1 MKAKIMIVE
10 DHEPIRNE
18 LKILLSKYGYEII
31 ALDRFDTV
39 VEDCLREDVDLILLD
54 INLPFYDGY
63 YVCRTIREKS
73 EVPIIVVTSRDSE
86 MDELMSINLGADDF
100 VTKPYNTQI
109 LLARIS
115 AMLKRTQKETV
126 NDSLQYKGL
135 KLQLNNSTVIYKD
148 HEIELSKN
156 EIRILYTLLQH
167 KENIVSRDQL
177 MESLWQSNEFIDDNT
192 LTVNINRVRKKIRS
206 SRTERFYKNKKRA
219 GLYDMKT
226 KDLFRMEY
234 AQILIYIVFLGL
246 LEVLLFIFE
255 VNYFLMIYLLLIG
268 LILEGVYLCQRYM
281 KKYRYYKK
289 VKAKLD
295 ILEQK
300 CMITEMLELPDFAE
314 GEFLYEILQ
323 TCNKS
328 MNDEILKYKI
338 EAAGYREYIEMW
350 IHEVKTPL
358 AATRLILENHPSE
371 ITRAMD
377 EEMQQINYYLEQALY
392 YARSNSVE
400 KDYLVKELSLKEVV
414 ENAVKANAKSLI
426 GNKIKIK
433 IENLD
438 QKIFSDEKWVLFILN
453 QVISNAIKYKKEE
466 AEISFCAR
474 CEKNEILLEI
484 RDNGIGISPK
494 DLPRITDKGYTGT
507 TGRNY
512 QKSTG
517 MGLYLCKKLCSK
529 LQLSFYIESKEEE
542 YTKVTIGF
550 PRNSMIFL
558 NEE

>member
-1 MKAKIMIVE
+1 
-10 DHEPIRNE
+10 
-18 LKILLSKYGYEII
+18 
-31 ALDRFDTV
+31 
-39 VEDCLREDVDLILLD
+39 
-54 INLPFYDGY
+54 
-63 YVCRTIREKS
+63 
-73 EVPIIVVTSRDSE
+73 
-86 MDELMSINLGADDF
+86 
-100 VTKPYNTQI
+100 
-109 LLARIS
+109 
-115 AMLKRTQKETV
+115 
-126 NDSLQYKGL
+126 
-135 KLQLNNSTVIYKD
+135 
-148 HEIELSKN
+148 
-156 EIRILYTLLQH
+156 
-167 KENIVSRDQL
+167 
-177 MESLWQSNEFIDDNT
+177 
-192 LTVNINRVRKKIRS
+192 
-206 SRTERFYKNKKRA
+206 
-219 GLYDMKT
+219 MKT
-226 KDLFRMEY
+226 KDFFRMEY

-300 CMITEMLELPDFAE
+300 CMITEMLELPVFAE

-438 QKIFSDEKWVLFILN
+438 QKIFSDEKWVVQDVKRMKYFWKSETMELESHQKICQGSRTKGILELQEETIKN
-453 QVISNAIKYKKEE
+453 QQ
-466 AEISFCAR
+466 
-474 CEKNEILLEI
+474 
-484 RDNGIGISPK
+484 GW
-494 DLPRITDKGYTGT
+494 GYICV
-507 TGRNY
+507 RNFAANY
-512 QKSTG
+512 
-517 MGLYLCKKLCSK
+517 
-529 LQLSFYIESKEEE
+529 
-542 YTKVTIGF
+542 
-550 PRNSMIFL
+550 N
-558 NEE
+558 

>member
-1 MKAKIMIVE
+1 ME
-10 DHEPIRNE
+10 RN
-18 LKILLSKYGYEII
+18 
-31 ALDRFDTV
+31 
-39 VEDCLREDVDLILLD
+39 
-54 INLPFYDGY
+54 
-63 YVCRTIREKS
+63 
-73 EVPIIVVTSRDSE
+73 
-86 MDELMSINLGADDF
+86 DF
-100 VTKPYNTQI
+100 ITKPYNTQI
-109 LLARIS
+109 LSARIS
-115 AMLKRTQKETV
+115 AMLKRTHKEKV
-126 NDSLQYKGL
+126 NDFLQYQGL
-135 KLQLNNSTVIYKD
+135 KLQLNSSTVIYKD
-148 HEIELSKN
+148 QIIELSKN
-156 EIRILYTLLQH
+156 EMRILYTLLQH
-167 KENIVSRDQL
+167 KESIVSRNQL

-192 LTVNINRVRKKIRS
+192 LTVNVNRVRKKLEAAGLKDFI
-206 SRTERFYKNKKRA
+206 KNKKRA

-226 KDLFRMEY
+226 KDFFRMEY

-433 IENLD
+433 
-438 QKIFSDEKWVLFILN
+438 
-453 QVISNAIKYKKEE
+453 
-466 AEISFCAR
+466 
-474 CEKNEILLEI
+474 
-484 RDNGIGISPK
+484 
-494 DLPRITDKGYTGT
+494 
-507 TGRNY
+507 
-512 QKSTG
+512 
-517 MGLYLCKKLCSK
+517 
-529 LQLSFYIESKEEE
+529 
-542 YTKVTIGF
+542 
-550 PRNSMIFL
+550 
-558 NEE
+558 

>member
-1 MKAKIMIVE
+1 
-10 DHEPIRNE
+10 
-18 LKILLSKYGYEII
+18 
-31 ALDRFDTV
+31 
-39 VEDCLREDVDLILLD
+39 
-54 INLPFYDGY
+54 
-63 YVCRTIREKS
+63 
-73 EVPIIVVTSRDSE
+73 
-86 MDELMSINLGADDF
+86 
-100 VTKPYNTQI
+100 
-109 LLARIS
+109 
-115 AMLKRTQKETV
+115 
-126 NDSLQYKGL
+126 
-135 KLQLNNSTVIYKD
+135 
-148 HEIELSKN
+148 
-156 EIRILYTLLQH
+156 
-167 KENIVSRDQL
+167 
-177 MESLWQSNEFIDDNT
+177 
-192 LTVNINRVRKKIRS
+192 
-206 SRTERFYKNKKRA
+206 
-219 GLYDMKT
+219 MKT
-226 KDLFRMEY
+226 KDFFRMEY

-438 QKIFSDEKWVLFILN
+438 
-453 QVISNAIKYKKEE
+453 
-466 AEISFCAR
+466 
-474 CEKNEILLEI
+474 
-484 RDNGIGISPK
+484 
-494 DLPRITDKGYTGT
+494 
-507 TGRNY
+507 
-512 QKSTG
+512 
-517 MGLYLCKKLCSK
+517 
-529 LQLSFYIESKEEE
+529 LQ
-542 YTKVTIGF
+542 
-550 PRNSMIFL
+550 R
-558 NEE
+558 

>member
-1 MKAKIMIVE
+1 
-10 DHEPIRNE
+10 
-18 LKILLSKYGYEII
+18 
-31 ALDRFDTV
+31 
-39 VEDCLREDVDLILLD
+39 
-54 INLPFYDGY
+54 
-63 YVCRTIREKS
+63 
-73 EVPIIVVTSRDSE
+73 
-86 MDELMSINLGADDF
+86 
-100 VTKPYNTQI
+100 
-109 LLARIS
+109 
-115 AMLKRTQKETV
+115 
-126 NDSLQYKGL
+126 
-135 KLQLNNSTVIYKD
+135 
-148 HEIELSKN
+148 
-156 EIRILYTLLQH
+156 
-167 KENIVSRDQL
+167 
-177 MESLWQSNEFIDDNT
+177 
-192 LTVNINRVRKKIRS
+192 
-206 SRTERFYKNKKRA
+206 
-219 GLYDMKT
+219 MKT

-466 AEISFCAR
+466 YKLFDLSIAGFVEVAVVWFSFVVCVA
-474 CEKNEILLEI
+474 
-484 RDNGIGISPK
+484 
-494 DLPRITDKGYTGT
+494 DKVSVYFHSVV
-507 TGRNY
+507 NN
-512 QKSTG
+512 KVDVES
-517 MGLYLCKKLCSK
+517 
-529 LQLSFYIESKEEE
+529 SFDSFMRH
-542 YTKVTIGF
+542 TPF
-550 PRNSMIFL
+550 RHHDSFRIFL
-558 NEE
+558 VEPA

>member
-1 MKAKIMIVE
+1 MKIK
-10 DHEPIRNE
+10 
-18 LKILLSKYGYEII
+18 
-31 ALDRFDTV
+31 
-39 VEDCLREDVDLILLD
+39 
-54 INLPFYDGY
+54 
-63 YVCRTIREKS
+63 
-73 EVPIIVVTSRDSE
+73 
-86 MDELMSINLGADDF
+86 DF
-100 VTKPYNTQI
+100 
-109 LLARIS
+109 
-115 AMLKRTQKETV
+115 
-126 NDSLQYKGL
+126 
-135 KLQLNNSTVIYKD
+135 
-148 HEIELSKN
+148 
-156 EIRILYTLLQH
+156 
-167 KENIVSRDQL
+167 
-177 MESLWQSNEFIDDNT
+177 
-192 LTVNINRVRKKIRS
+192 
-206 SRTERFYKNKKRA
+206 
-219 GLYDMKT
+219 
-226 KDLFRMEY
+226 FRMEY

-268 LILEGVYLCQRYM
+268 LILEGIYLCQRYM

-466 AEISFCAR
+466 AENKRLSEEAKLIKEKLEKETLTFTVRTGNGDRVFGSISV
-474 CEKNEILLEI
+474 KQI
-484 RDNGIGISPK
+484 K
-494 DLPRITDKGYTGT
+494 DELAKKGYKIDKNQIIIDVPISCLGFHYVKVEL
-507 TGRNY
+507 Y
-512 QKSTG
+512 QK
-517 MGLYLCKKLCSK
+517 
-529 LQLSFYIESKEEE
+529 INA
-542 YTKVTIGF
+542 KVKVHVIK
-550 PRNSMIFL
+550 
-558 NEE
+558 

>member
-1 MKAKIMIVE
+1 
-10 DHEPIRNE
+10 
-18 LKILLSKYGYEII
+18 
-31 ALDRFDTV
+31 
-39 VEDCLREDVDLILLD
+39 
-54 INLPFYDGY
+54 
-63 YVCRTIREKS
+63 
-73 EVPIIVVTSRDSE
+73 
-86 MDELMSINLGADDF
+86 
-100 VTKPYNTQI
+100 
-109 LLARIS
+109 
-115 AMLKRTQKETV
+115 
-126 NDSLQYKGL
+126 
-135 KLQLNNSTVIYKD
+135 
-148 HEIELSKN
+148 
-156 EIRILYTLLQH
+156 
-167 KENIVSRDQL
+167 
-177 MESLWQSNEFIDDNT
+177 
-192 LTVNINRVRKKIRS
+192 
-206 SRTERFYKNKKRA
+206 
-219 GLYDMKT
+219 MKT
-226 KDLFRMEY
+226 KDFFRMEY

-338 EAAGYREYIEMW
+338 E
-350 IHEVKTPL
+350 

>member
-1 MKAKIMIVE
+1 
-10 DHEPIRNE
+10 
-18 LKILLSKYGYEII
+18 
-31 ALDRFDTV
+31 
-39 VEDCLREDVDLILLD
+39 
-54 INLPFYDGY
+54 
-63 YVCRTIREKS
+63 
-73 EVPIIVVTSRDSE
+73 
-86 MDELMSINLGADDF
+86 
-100 VTKPYNTQI
+100 
-109 LLARIS
+109 
-115 AMLKRTQKETV
+115 
-126 NDSLQYKGL
+126 
-135 KLQLNNSTVIYKD
+135 
-148 HEIELSKN
+148 
-156 EIRILYTLLQH
+156 
-167 KENIVSRDQL
+167 
-177 MESLWQSNEFIDDNT
+177 
-192 LTVNINRVRKKIRS
+192 
-206 SRTERFYKNKKRA
+206 
-219 GLYDMKT
+219 MKT
-226 KDLFRMEY
+226 KDFFRMEY
-234 AQILIYIVFLGL
+234 AQILIYIVFFGL

-400 KDYLVKELSLKEVV
+400 KDY
-414 ENAVKANAKSLI
+414 
-426 GNKIKIK
+426 
-433 IENLD
+433 
-438 QKIFSDEKWVLFILN
+438 

>member
-1 MKAKIMIVE
+1 MKL
-10 DHEPIRNE
+10 HRF
-18 LKILLSKYGYEII
+18 LS
-31 ALDRFDTV
+31 
-39 VEDCLREDVDLILLD
+39 
-54 INLPFYDGY
+54 
-63 YVCRTIREKS
+63 
-73 EVPIIVVTSRDSE
+73 
-86 MDELMSINLGADDF
+86 
-100 VTKPYNTQI
+100 
-109 LLARIS
+109 
-115 AMLKRTQKETV
+115 
-126 NDSLQYKGL
+126 
-135 KLQLNNSTVIYKD
+135 IY
-148 HEIELSKN
+148 
-156 EIRILYTLLQH
+156 
-167 KENIVSRDQL
+167 
-177 MESLWQSNEFIDDNT
+177 
-192 LTVNINRVRKKIRS
+192 
-206 SRTERFYKNKKRA
+206 
-219 GLYDMKT
+219 
-226 KDLFRMEY
+226 Y
-234 AQILIYIVFLGL
+234 AQMITHFVFLCLAEGL
-246 LEVLLFIFE
+246 LYIFD
-255 VNYFLMIYLLLIG
+255 VNVFLMIYLFAIGIG
-268 LILEGVYLCQRYM
+268 LEFIYLGQQYM
-281 KKYRYYKK
+281 KKFRYYKEMTSK
-289 VKAKLD
+289 IDMLD
-295 ILEQK
+295 QK
-300 CMITEMLELPDFAE
+300 NMLSEMMERPEFFE
-314 GEFLYEILQ
+314 GEFIYDILQ

-328 MNDEILKYKI
+328 MNDEILRYRT
-338 EAAGYREYIEMW
+338 ESAGYREYIEMW

>member
-1 MKAKIMIVE
+1 MKIK
-10 DHEPIRNE
+10 
-18 LKILLSKYGYEII
+18 
-31 ALDRFDTV
+31 
-39 VEDCLREDVDLILLD
+39 
-54 INLPFYDGY
+54 
-63 YVCRTIREKS
+63 
-73 EVPIIVVTSRDSE
+73 
-86 MDELMSINLGADDF
+86 DF
-100 VTKPYNTQI
+100 
-109 LLARIS
+109 
-115 AMLKRTQKETV
+115 
-126 NDSLQYKGL
+126 
-135 KLQLNNSTVIYKD
+135 
-148 HEIELSKN
+148 
-156 EIRILYTLLQH
+156 
-167 KENIVSRDQL
+167 
-177 MESLWQSNEFIDDNT
+177 
-192 LTVNINRVRKKIRS
+192 
-206 SRTERFYKNKKRA
+206 
-219 GLYDMKT
+219 
-226 KDLFRMEY
+226 FRMEY

-268 LILEGVYLCQRYM
+268 LILEGIYLCQRYM

-289 VKAKLD
+289 VK
-295 ILEQK
+295 
-300 CMITEMLELPDFAE
+300 
-314 GEFLYEILQ
+314 
-323 TCNKS
+323 
-328 MNDEILKYKI
+328 

>member
-1 MKAKIMIVE
+1 MPAV
-10 DHEPIRNE
+10 
-18 LKILLSKYGYEII
+18 YE
-31 ALDRFDTV
+31 
-39 VEDCLREDVDLILLD
+39 
-54 INLPFYDGY
+54 
-63 YVCRTIREKS
+63 
-73 EVPIIVVTSRDSE
+73 
-86 MDELMSINLGADDF
+86 
-100 VTKPYNTQI
+100 
-109 LLARIS
+109 
-115 AMLKRTQKETV
+115 
-126 NDSLQYKGL
+126 
-135 KLQLNNSTVIYKD
+135 
-148 HEIELSKN
+148 
-156 EIRILYTLLQH
+156 
-167 KENIVSRDQL
+167 
-177 MESLWQSNEFIDDNT
+177 
-192 LTVNINRVRKKIRS
+192 
-206 SRTERFYKNKKRA
+206 
-219 GLYDMKT
+219 
-226 KDLFRMEY
+226 
-234 AQILIYIVFLGL
+234 
-246 LEVLLFIFE
+246 
-255 VNYFLMIYLLLIG
+255 
-268 LILEGVYLCQRYM
+268 
-281 KKYRYYKK
+281 KYRYYKK

-453 QVISNAIKYKKEE
+453 QVISNAIKYKKKKQKYHFVQDVKRMKYFWKSETMELESHQKICQGSRTKGILELQEE
-466 AEISFCAR
+466 TI
-474 CEKNEILLEI
+474 KNQQ
-484 RDNGIGISPK
+484 DG
-494 DLPRITDKGYTGT
+494 
-507 TGRNY
+507 
-512 QKSTG
+512 
-517 MGLYLCKKLCSK
+517 
-529 LQLSFYIESKEEE
+529 
-542 YTKVTIGF
+542 V
-550 PRNSMIFL
+550 IFV
-558 NEE
+558 